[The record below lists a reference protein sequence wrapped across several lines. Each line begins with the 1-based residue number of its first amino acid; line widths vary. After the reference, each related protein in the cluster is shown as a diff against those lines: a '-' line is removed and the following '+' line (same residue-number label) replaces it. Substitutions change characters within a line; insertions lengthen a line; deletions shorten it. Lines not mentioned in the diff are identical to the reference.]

1 MATRTPKG
9 NPNSQDGLRNSAGN
23 GNART
28 DWVVFRSMNEFKFWV
43 VIVTLIIFGMML
55 LSFMLV
61 HQENRI
67 KKLDALVLRME
78 EKEKKREKIRR
89 DPIDPE

>member
-1 MATRTPKG
+1 M
-9 NPNSQDGLRNSAGN
+9 S
-23 GNART
+23 
-28 DWVVFRSMNEFKFWV
+28 EFWRWV

-78 EKEKKREKIRR
+78 EKEKKREKARR

>member
-1 MATRTPKG
+1 
-9 NPNSQDGLRNSAGN
+9 
-23 GNART
+23 
-28 DWVVFRSMNEFKFWV
+28 MNEFKFWV

-67 KKLDALVLRME
+67 KKLNALVLRME